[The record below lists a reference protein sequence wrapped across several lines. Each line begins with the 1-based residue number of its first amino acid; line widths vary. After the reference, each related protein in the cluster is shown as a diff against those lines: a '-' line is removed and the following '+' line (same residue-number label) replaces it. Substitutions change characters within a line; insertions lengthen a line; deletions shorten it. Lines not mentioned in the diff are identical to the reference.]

1 MIENK
6 ITKEEFLAN
15 RKAAAQV
22 IDVET
27 CKIDWWWANILDPYG
42 VYPDC
47 DRHVDRV
54 TFVRSPETEGW
65 VSEDDLPEDKA
76 RALYARIERAK
87 RTPTTAEGV
96 RDVLLEEY
104 ARAVASLDEVI
115 EGIVVDGQLQKVPLE
130 MLRDGVRLAF
140 AELCKEGTPQHLR
153 LERQFDAKVSDGRS

>member
-47 DRHVDRV
+47 DRHV
-54 TFVRSPETEGW
+54 
-65 VSEDDLPEDKA
+65 A
-76 RALYARIERAK
+76 
-87 RTPTTAEGV
+87 
-96 RDVLLEEY
+96 
-104 ARAVASLDEVI
+104 
-115 EGIVVDGQLQKVPLE
+115 
-130 MLRDGVRLAF
+130 
-140 AELCKEGTPQHLR
+140 HLSR
-153 LERQFDAKVSDGRS
+153 NTGPSSIWA